1 MVYNKGLP
9 GWHSGK
15 ESTCQLKR
23 HETQVRCLGLGRC
36 PRERNGNLLQYSCQ
50 ENSMD
55 RGTWWAVAHEVTKS
69 QAQLNTN
76 NEK

>member
-1 MVYNKGLP
+1 MA
-9 GWHSGK
+9 
-15 ESTCQLKR
+15 QRLKP
-23 HETQVRCLGLGRC
+23 VPAYACNAGDLGSIPGLGR
-36 PRERNGNLLQYSCQ
+36 PPGEGNGNLLQYSCQ

>member
-1 MVYNKGLP
+1 M
-9 GWHSGK
+9 
-15 ESTCQLKR
+15 Q
-23 HETQVRCLGLGRC
+23 ETQETTVGSLGQED
-36 PRERNGNLLQYSCQ
+36 PHGNPLHYSCL